1 MAVLIKDAEADH
13 LIRLLAERTGRS
25 LTEAVRVAVEEKLQ
39 RTPLSENEIA
49 ERQRRIAK
57 LIAEADAM
65 PTVDHRTPDEIIGYN
80 EHGHF
85 D

>member
-13 LIRLLAERTGRS
+13 LIRRLAERTGQS

-49 ERQRRIAK
+49 QRQRRIAK